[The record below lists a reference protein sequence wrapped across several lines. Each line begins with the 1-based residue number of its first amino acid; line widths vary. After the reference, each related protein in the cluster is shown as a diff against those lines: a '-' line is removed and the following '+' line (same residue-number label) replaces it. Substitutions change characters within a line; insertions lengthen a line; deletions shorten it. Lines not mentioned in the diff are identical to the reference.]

1 MTGEDLGL
9 TPSTLKQARFGS
21 SPLSKFLNKGLKE
34 AEKEEGPLKIL
45 KNFEHKSKKQ
55 LKAIEDQGNKQLN
68 AIKNINTGLKSSKMI
83 DFFSGLSPE
92 AKQLLNEIQ
101 EEQND
106 INLQKLVCTKSD
118 RKIFNF
124 NTFKPSSKLVSNIFN
139 GKITLEETKKDQYEM
154 FKQLKYLEKYDPNNL
169 EKINSRKETLVNT
182 EELYDNRDYVNEA
195 FENRVFPFT
204 DGFQK
209 KKSDMSHK
217 LLPNWVKVEKKRFDR
232 IKNQIQNAK
241 KIIYKLDQRVMVV
254 LFILMNKTN

>member
-1 MTGEDLGL
+1 M
-9 TPSTLKQARFGS
+9 
-21 SPLSKFLNKGLKE
+21 
-34 AEKEEGPLKIL
+34 
-45 KNFEHKSKKQ
+45 
-55 LKAIEDQGNKQLN
+55 N
-68 AIKNINTGLKSSKMI
+68 AIKNINTGSKLLRTI
-83 DFFSGLSPE
+83 TFFSGLSPE
-92 AKQLLNEIQ
+92 TKQLMNEIK
-101 EEQND
+101 EEERD
-106 INLQKLVCTKSD
+106 IDPKKLVCTKSD

-209 KKSDMSHK
+209 KKVRHVS
-217 LLPNWVKVEKKRFDR
+217 
-232 IKNQIQNAK
+232 
-241 KIIYKLDQRVMVV
+241 
-254 LFILMNKTN
+254 

>member
-9 TPSTLKQARFGS
+9 KPSTLEQARFGY

-45 KNFEHKSKKQ
+45 TNTEHKSKKQ

-92 AKQLLNEIQ
+92 SKQLLNEIQ

-118 RKIFNF
+118 GKIFNF

-169 EKINSRKETLVNT
+169 GKINSRKETLVNT